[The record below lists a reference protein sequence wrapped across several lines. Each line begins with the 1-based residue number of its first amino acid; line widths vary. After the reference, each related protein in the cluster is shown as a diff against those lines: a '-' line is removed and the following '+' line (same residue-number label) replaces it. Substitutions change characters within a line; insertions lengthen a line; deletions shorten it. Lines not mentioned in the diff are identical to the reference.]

1 MMVLVPRLLVGLLL
15 VGFSILELF
24 PVIHPDVRQ
33 RLGPDIYVPDT
44 SDCPNLVLQNV
55 EVRLD
60 DDESLHVRLIYD
72 SSKLTGDCNVNIS
85 LTSNSDAKTA
95 VFVEIGN
102 TPKTRGVPLAKDD
115 VLFDSIMGIPALVR
129 RNYKAA
135 LSPNDHEIRY
145 VHYNALEHRSYSKS
159 VLHLAATFGSKSAPP
174 FDAVFEISMR
184 YEVTEADMEFPARYE
199 TPMMQSALLRLHPN
213 MQATLF
219 LDDVE
224 KAERRDTLIL
234 IFGAL
239 FGTGAALLAE
249 ALASAMNLLAGAKKR
264 NSESA
269 D

>member
-1 MMVLVPRLLVGLLL
+1 MMVLLPRLMVGLLL
-15 VGFSILELF
+15 VGVSILELF
-24 PVIHPDVRQ
+24 PVIHPNVRQ
-33 RLGPDIYVPDT
+33 RLAPDIYVPDT

-72 SSKLTGDCNVNIS
+72 SIKLTGDCNVNIS
-85 LTSNSDAKTA
+85 LTLNSDAKTE
-95 VFVEIGN
+95 VFVGIGN
-102 TPKTRGVPLAKDD
+102 TPKTREVPPTKDY
-115 VLFDSIMGIPALVR
+115 VLFDSIMEIPALVS
-129 RNYKAA
+129 RNYKAS
-135 LSPNDHEIRY
+135 LSPNNHEIRY
-145 VHYNALEHRSYSKS
+145 VYYNALEHRSYSKS
-159 VLHLAATFGSKSAPP
+159 VLHLAATFGSKSSPP
-174 FDAVFEISMR
+174 FDAPFEIPMR
-184 YEVTEADMEFPARYE
+184 YEVTKADMEFPGRYD
-199 TPMMQSALLRLHPN
+199 TPMMQSALVRLHPN

-249 ALASAMNLLAGAKKR
+249 ALASAMNLLAGARKT